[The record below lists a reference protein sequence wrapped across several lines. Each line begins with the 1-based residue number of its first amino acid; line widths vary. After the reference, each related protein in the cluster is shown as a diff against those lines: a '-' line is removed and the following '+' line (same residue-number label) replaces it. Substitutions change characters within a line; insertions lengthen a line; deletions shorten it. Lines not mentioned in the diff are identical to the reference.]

1 MTRKQFSLGFRVNPI
16 TKGPPAGLAVLLH
29 DLGAAAERLIA
40 DPACWRSSTPNVAFV
55 GVDGIEQ
62 LEPLSY
68 GDTEPAQQNRNPY
81 KVPTNIIPFHHLAH
95 QRPTRPAPSPS
106 PLRVRVELYRLVYG
120 GGMFVLGILAH
131 MACPKV
137 LL

>member
-16 TKGPPAGLAVLLH
+16 TKGPPVGLAVLLQ

-40 DPACWRSSTPNVAFV
+40 GPACWRSSTPNAAFV

-68 GDTEPAQQNRNPY
+68 GSTEPAPQNRNPY
-81 KVPTNIIPFHHLAH
+81 KVPTNIIPFHHLAL
-95 QRPTRPAPSPS
+95 RPPTRRAPSS
-106 PLRVRVELYRLVYG
+106 SSLRFRAQMCRCG
-120 GGMFVLGILAH
+120 D
-131 MACPKV
+131 CPA
-137 LL
+137 

>member
-16 TKGPPAGLAVLLH
+16 TKRPPAGLAVLLH

-40 DPACWRSSTPNVAFV
+40 DPACWRSSTPKPEFV

-68 GDTEPAQQNRNPY
+68 GNTEPAHQNRDPY
-81 KVPTNIIPFHHLAH
+81 KVRTNIIPFHHLAH
-95 QRPTRPAPSPS
+95 QRPSRAAPIPS
-106 PLRVRVELYRLVYG
+106 PLRFRTELYRLVY
-120 GGMFVLGILAH
+120 
-131 MACPKV
+131 
-137 LL
+137 